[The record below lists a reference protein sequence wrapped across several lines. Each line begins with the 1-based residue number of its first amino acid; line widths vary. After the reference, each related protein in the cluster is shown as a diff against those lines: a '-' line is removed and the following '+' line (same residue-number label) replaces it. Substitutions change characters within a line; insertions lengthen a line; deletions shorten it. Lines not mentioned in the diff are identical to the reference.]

1 MGGVS
6 LNSRLVSR
14 SCRTADLIMAISLC
28 LTFLE
33 ARLENTRVKRSP
45 ATLARPHHVYKLMSK
60 VNVTLIVFWEIDLK
74 SIPFSEVL
82 LSTCLLNVFSAYIS
96 EVSLATSPPLLIAII
111 VGSVVV
117 FLAIVC
123 CGVYVKCN
131 QRAKKKDYACKPR
144 QDGVYK
150 IISLYICECN
160 LNFLLFLFRFISDD
174 TDSLERLRQSR
185 PRLYVTLNFYVKRK
199 GLLFKSSQVM

>member
-1 MGGVS
+1 
-6 LNSRLVSR
+6 
-14 SCRTADLIMAISLC
+14 MAISLC

-131 QRAKKKDYACKPR
+131 QRAKKKNYACKPR

-150 IISLYICECN
+150 IIRLYICECN
-160 LNFLLFLFRFISDD
+160 LFSTLSISIYFRWHGQPWKTSPVSATFVCNIKFLCKKKG
-174 TDSLERLRQSR
+174 SLIEI
-185 PRLYVTLNFYVKRK
+185 
-199 GLLFKSSQVM
+199 